1 MEYVK
6 QLLESKLIQ
15 EQKVLSETNKMIE
28 SWGDLMP
35 IVDKLA
41 FEESKVLAEERIP
54 QLIKAIKLITD
65 NSK

>member
-35 IVDKLA
+35 HTDKLA
-41 FEESKVLAEERIP
+41 FETSKKLAEERIP
-54 QLIKAIKLITD
+54 QLIKAIELITN

>member
-15 EQKVLSETNKMIE
+15 EQKVLSQTNKMIE

-35 IVDKLA
+35 LTDKLA
-41 FEESKVLAEERIP
+41 FETSRALAEERIP
-54 QLIKAIKLITD
+54 QLIKAIELITY